1 MKTPLSW
8 INDYVQVTDIEAREF
23 CEAMT
28 MSGSKVESFES
39 TGDSIQNVVIAK
51 ILKIEKHPNADK
63 LVICSMDVGKG
74 EPVQI
79 ITGATN
85 VSEGDIVPAALDGA
99 KLPGGKSIKKSKM
112 RGVESFGMLCSVG
125 ELELSVDDFPGAI
138 EDGILILDDSY
149 TVGQDAKTA
158 LGLDEVI
165 VEFEITPNRPD
176 CLCMTG
182 IGREAAA
189 TFERP
194 FKMPSL
200 KYTPDAND
208 RIENYIS
215 AEVKN
220 FDLCPRY
227 MLKVV
232 KDVRIAPSPAYI
244 QKRLMMAGVR
254 PINNIVDITNYVML
268 EMGIPMHAFDH
279 RLIGGSHI
287 IVRNA
292 EEGEKIVTLDDIER
306 SLTSD
311 MLVICDAR
319 KPVAVAGIMGGEHSG
334 INDDTTTIVFEA
346 ANFNGHSICTTSKAL
361 GLRSEASSR
370 FEKGLDPHMCAL
382 AIERACALIEEF
394 GAGKVVSGTIDCC
407 GVEKTTVTVKLDA
420 DKINRFLGA
429 DIPREDMVKSLER
442 LDFKVE
448 GDDIYVPT
456 FRADVAH
463 WADIAEEV
471 ARIYGYDKIPSSLY
485 AGSGSQAMLTPL
497 QKFEK
502 KAADVLLSNG
512 CYEIFT
518 YSFVSPKVFD
528 MLCIPEDD
536 KLRDTVKISNPLG
549 EDTSVMRT
557 TTLHSMLDALARNYN
572 YKNTDASLFEIANI
586 YIKNEDETKLPAEQK
601 KITIGTLSGDFFD
614 LKGIVESLF
623 ANLRIGGAQ
632 IRPMTDNPVF
642 HPGRAAAYSVGK
654 RDFAVLG
661 EIHPKVAKNYGI
673 DAPVYCA
680 VIDFESAYRYSKKN
694 VSYNP
699 LPRFPAI
706 TRDLAFVADR
716 SMLSGDI
723 ESVIKKYAGKLLEKV
738 TLFDVY
744 EGKQVGEGKKS
755 MAYSVVLR
763 DREKTLTDKNADEV
777 VAKILKGLAKDLGI
791 ELRS

>member
-8 INDYVQVTDIEAREF
+8 INDYVQVTDIDAREF

-39 TGDSIQNVVIAK
+39 AGDAIKNVVIAK

-63 LVICSMDVGKG
+63 LVVCSMDVGRG

-99 KLPGGKSIKKSKM
+99 KLPGGMSIKKSKM
-112 RGVESFGMLCSVG
+112 RGVESYGMLCSVG
-125 ELELSVDDFPGAI
+125 ELGLSAEDFPGAI
-138 EDGILILDDSY
+138 ENGILILNDSY
-149 TVGQDAKTA
+149 TVGEDAKTA
-158 LGLDEVI
+158 LGLNEVI

-182 IGREAAA
+182 IGREASA
-189 TFERP
+189 TFKRP
-194 FKMPSL
+194 FSLPSL
-200 KYTPDAND
+200 SYTPDEND
-208 RIENYIS
+208 KIENYVT
-215 AEVKN
+215 AEVRNHK
-220 FDLCPRY
+220 LCPRY

-232 KDVRIAPSPAYI
+232 KDVKIAPSPAYI
-244 QKRLMMAGVR
+244 QKRLTMAGVR

-279 RLIGGSHI
+279 KLIGGSHI

-292 EEGEKIVTLDDIER
+292 EPGEKLVTLDDIER
-306 SLTSD
+306 TLTPD
-311 MLVICDAR
+311 MLVICDAE

-346 ANFNGHSICTTSKAL
+346 ANFNGHSIRTTSKTL
-361 GLRSEASSR
+361 GLRSESSSR
-370 FEKGLDPHMCAL
+370 FEKGLDPHMCEL
-382 AIERACALIEEF
+382 AIERACALIDEF
-394 GAGKVVSGTIDCC
+394 GAGRVVSGTIDER
-407 GVEKTTVTVKLDA
+407 GFEEKNVTVKLDA

-429 DIPREDMVKSLER
+429 DISRDEMVKSLE
-442 LDFKVE
+442 LLNFKVS
-448 GDDIYVPT
+448 GDDVIVPT
-456 FRADVAH
+456 FRGDVEH
-463 WADIAEEV
+463 WADLAEEV

-485 AGSGSQAMLTPL
+485 AGSGSQAILTPL
-497 QKFEK
+497 QKFER
-502 KAADVLLSNG
+502 KAAEILLSNG
-512 CYEIFT
+512 CFEIFT
-518 YSFVSPKVFD
+518 YSFISPKVFD
-528 MLCIPEDD
+528 MLNIPADD

-572 YKNTDASLFEIANI
+572 YKNTDASLFEISNV
-586 YIKNEDETKLPAEQK
+586 YIKNEDETKLPDEQK

-614 LKGIVESLF
+614 LKGIVESLL
-623 ANLRIGGAQ
+623 AGLRVGGAQ
-632 IRPMTDNPVF
+632 IRPMTDNPMF
-642 HPGRAAAYSVGK
+642 HPGRAAVYSVGK

-661 EIHPKVAKNYGI
+661 EIHPAIAKNYGI

-680 VIDFESAYRYSKKN
+680 VVDFASAYRYSKKS

-706 TRDLAFVADR
+706 TRDLAFVVNRD
-716 SMLSGDI
+716 MLSGDI
-723 ESVIKKYAGKLLEKV
+723 EAVIKKYAGKLLEKV
-738 TLFDVY
+738 SLFDVY
-744 EGKQVGEGKKS
+744 EGKQIGEGKKS

-777 VAKILKGLAKDLGI
+777 VAKILKGLAGDLGV